1 MIWCMGVFFAI
12 LIAGV
17 VAIELVDHVA
27 KGGADKD
34 QRRLIEYCLAELA
47 LTLCISVVFW

>member
-1 MIWCMGVFFAI
+1 MLGYIGVFFAI

-34 QRRLIEYCLAELA
+34 QRHLIEYCLAELA
-47 LTLCISVVFW
+47 LALCISVVFW